1 MCHFLLWT
9 LWTREMNVEIWR
21 TMVISLTTNWLCGK
35 MVGKTAKS
43 GELNDVFLGHFWVI
57 SDFSGAFNIIEF
69 PQMDSDA
76 VKNMEAS

>member
-1 MCHFLLWT
+1 
-9 LWTREMNVEIWR
+9 MNVEIWR

-43 GELNDVFLGHFWVI
+43 GDLNDVFLGHFLFI